1 MVENK
6 EEGIKEETKEETK
19 VETKPKWIIKKVL
32 NFEMLEANGILFE
45 DFMNLK
51 QGQGDY
57 DLVVKFMN
65 IVLEGPEITK
75 ETNLLDPEFVKI
87 NKEMGFLG

>member
-1 MVENK
+1 MVVNEEK
-6 EEGIKEETKEETK
+6 EGIKEETK
-19 VETKPKWIIKKVL
+19 VETKPKWVIRDVL
-32 NFEMLEANGILFE
+32 NFDILEKNGILFK

-51 QGQGDY
+51 QGLGDY

-87 NKEMGFLG
+87 NEEMGFLG